1 MHAHEDNEG
10 VYAAHEL
17 TPFDLAALT
26 CLVASYDG
34 NARRARAVSNW
45 YAGVSG
51 SSNRRTDSRNDFV
64 GDSRAFQSGRLFT
77 SPAEHEGISALE
89 PDYQL
94 AFARFANEKLLDLS
108 LIDAALTGLL
118 ADVNQF
124 GARRGV
130 FQQFGANQS
139 IVKNNLRPL
148 QTIFALQGEQIRI
161 SRPCADEVNFADQGN
176 RHLSLSRILAHRRYF
191 CWIWIKLS
199 ASGGGDVLH
208 RGDRLHFREDRCLSI
223 GQVQCKAC
231 KDKTPENIS
240 ERHRYLVPQPPVGER
255 DLRAE
260 NHSGRDH
267 KHIDYR
273 MFKPLAKESKDGQP
287 HGDNLTDRGLGRKRH
302 HHSHRHHPVAE
313 NGLNED
319 RRKTGMTQLGV
330 VKSLGFARGDKH
342 LRQGRRSR

>member
-1 MHAHEDNEG
+1 
-10 VYAAHEL
+10 
-17 TPFDLAALT
+17 F
-26 CLVASYDG
+26 
-34 NARRARAVSNW
+34 
-45 YAGVSG
+45 
-51 SSNRRTDSRNDFV
+51 
-64 GDSRAFQSGRLFT
+64 
-77 SPAEHEGISALE
+77 
-89 PDYQL
+89 
-94 AFARFANEKLLDLS
+94 LS
-108 LIDAALTGLL
+108 LGW
-118 ADVNQF
+118 
-124 GARRGV
+124 
-130 FQQFGANQS
+130 
-139 IVKNNLRPL
+139 
-148 QTIFALQGEQIRI
+148 
-161 SRPCADEVNFADQGN
+161 
-176 RHLSLSRILAHRRYF
+176 ILAHPRYF

-199 ASGGGDVLH
+199 APGGGDVLH

-223 GQVQCKAC
+223 GQVQRKAC

-302 HHSHRHHPVAE
+302 HHSHRYHPVAE

-330 VKSLGFARGDKH
+330 AKSLGFARGDKH
-342 LRQGRRSR
+342 LRHGRPSRYRTSKQNCIKYSSNEIAEKHPAPIRPQVSHFNFPIHNSQRDQREISSNQL